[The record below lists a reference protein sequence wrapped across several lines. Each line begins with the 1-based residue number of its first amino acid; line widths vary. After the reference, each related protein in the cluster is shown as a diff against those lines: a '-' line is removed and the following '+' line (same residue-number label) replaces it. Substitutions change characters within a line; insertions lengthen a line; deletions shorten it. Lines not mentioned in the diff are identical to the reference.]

1 MIIGKILIC
10 CKIPINTAKKMI
22 GNNTVK
28 KNGACPSFARPP
40 NTKLTPASANFK
52 IAPNPSAIPL
62 LIQIRPLYSV
72 RNMQVPIE

>member
-1 MIIGKILIC
+1 MIIGKTLIC
-10 CKIPINTAKKMI
+10 CRIPINTAKKII

-52 IAPNPSAIPL
+52 IAPNPSAIPFTNTN
-62 LIQIRPLYSV
+62 PTFVFSK
-72 RNMQVPIE
+72 NTQVPIE